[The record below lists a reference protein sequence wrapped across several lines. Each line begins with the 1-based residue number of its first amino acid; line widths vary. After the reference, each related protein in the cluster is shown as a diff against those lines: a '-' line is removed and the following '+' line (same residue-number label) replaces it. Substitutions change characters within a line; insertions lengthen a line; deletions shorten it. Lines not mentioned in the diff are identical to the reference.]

1 MAFQA
6 LGSLHNPMWQG
17 PGAGAAG
24 LEDLGQR
31 SSWLQAGSP
40 SHPGAT
46 HTVLLSSLSEKR
58 VCMRVSIPVPFINMN
73 NIDRHN
79 SDAERQDNGMQ

>member
-1 MAFQA
+1 M
-6 LGSLHNPMWQG
+6 
-17 PGAGAAG
+17 
-24 LEDLGQR
+24 
-31 SSWLQAGSP
+31 
-40 SHPGAT
+40 
-46 HTVLLSSLSEKR
+46 VLLSSLSEKR